1 MIQRGADSSFFFP
14 IDDEASNIFL
24 HEGRSKKALVARKG
38 HGGRLNHEH
47 ARKVRAGPA
56 CPPADEQPA
65 LQHQRAELQ
74 RLQHVEPEPGWLQF
88 VQLQQLQPG
97 TG

>member
-1 MIQRGADSSFFFP
+1 MRLA
-14 IDDEASNIFL
+14 
-24 HEGRSKKALVARKG
+24 AL
-38 HGGRLNHEH
+38 H
-47 ARKVRAGPA
+47 ARLVQQGW
-56 CPPADEQPA
+56 PA
-65 LQHQRAELQ
+65 LPAEALQ